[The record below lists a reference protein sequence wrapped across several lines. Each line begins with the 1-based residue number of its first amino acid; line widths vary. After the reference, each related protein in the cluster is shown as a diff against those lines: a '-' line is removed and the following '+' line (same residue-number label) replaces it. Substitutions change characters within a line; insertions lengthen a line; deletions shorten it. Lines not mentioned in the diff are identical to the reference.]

1 MSVVFVNLAIFLSA
15 FSGRVVSLTPRDT
28 PKSIVVLAWLE
39 RGVHEARRCRCVI
52 ASDIEAIDHRARAF
66 LYFGAGAGADCRG
79 AARSLFATSHDARAD
94 ADNILAK
101 SSDKFYHRHGSFDLA
116 YFALF
121 GKHLILSL

>member
-101 SSDKFYHRHGSFDLA
+101 SSD
-116 YFALF
+116 
-121 GKHLILSL
+121 